1 MGKQSDKKAT
11 NAPDKFF
18 VFGIDSTGK
27 SRGAR
32 FPEFND
38 RALKFA
44 LDIGMIGIHP
54 ASPEFTERAMKLP
67 AGRLYASGKAFIPN
81 IRRDAVK
88 ELNAILSSAGETSQQ
103 HRLSPPTERTED
115 SSGVPQVR
123 TLSAIASGLPR
134 SWDSIE
140 VGQVVLAEEDGVN
153 EGYWACVVIKREQDI
168 LTLRL
173 RDFPKQ
179 RQKYVRHVAQ
189 VALIYPGPTPE

>member
-1 MGKQSDKKAT
+1 MGQQPDKKSGA
-11 NAPDKFF
+11 NAPDQFF
-18 VFGIDSTGK
+18 VFGIDGAGK
-27 SRGAR
+27 PRGAR
-32 FPEFND
+32 FSEFND

-44 LDIGMIGIHP
+44 LGIGLVGVHP
-54 ASPEFTERAMKLP
+54 ASPAFTELGMKLP

-103 HRLSPPTERTED
+103 HRLSQPTTGEQLGTV
-115 SSGVPQVR
+115 S
-123 TLSAIASGLPR
+123 TIASGLPK

-153 EGYWACVVIKREQDI
+153 EGYWACIVVKRENDL

-179 RQKYVRHVAQ
+179 RQQYVRHVAQ
-189 VALIYPGPTPE
+189 VALVYPGPAPE

>member
-1 MGKQSDKKAT
+1 MGKQSEKKTT

-18 VFGIDSTGK
+18 VFGITSTGE

-32 FPEFND
+32 FTEFND

-44 LDIGMIGIHP
+44 LSIGMVGVHP
-54 ASPEFTERAMKLP
+54 ASPAFTELATKLP

-81 IRRDAVK
+81 VRRDVVK
-88 ELNAILSSAGETSQQ
+88 ELNAILSSAADTSQQ
-103 HRLSPPTERTED
+103 HRPPATTGE
-115 SSGVPQVR
+115 PQ
-123 TLSAIASGLPR
+123 TIASGLPR
-134 SWDSIE
+134 SWESIE

-153 EGYWACVVIKREQDI
+153 EGYWACVVVKREADI

-179 RQKYVRHVAQ
+179 KQQYVRNVAQ
-189 VALIYPGPTPE
+189 VALIYPGPAAE

>member
-1 MGKQSDKKAT
+1 MGKQSDKKASS
-11 NAPDKFF
+11 APDKFF

-27 SRGAR
+27 PRGAR
-32 FPEFND
+32 FSDFND

-44 LDIGMIGIHP
+44 LDIGLVGVHP
-54 ASPEFTERAMKLP
+54 ASPAFAEIALKLP

-81 IRRDAVK
+81 IRRDVVG

-103 HRLSPPTERTED
+103 HRSSPPIERAEAAG
-115 SSGVPQVR
+115 SEPP
-123 TLSAIASGLPR
+123 IASGLPR

-140 VGQVVLAEEDGVN
+140 VGQVVLAEEDGAN
-153 EGYWACVVIKREQDI
+153 EGYWACVVVKREDDI

-179 RQKYVRHVAQ
+179 RQQYIRHVAQ
-189 VALIYPGPTPE
+189 VALIYPGPASE

>member
-1 MGKQSDKKAT
+1 MGKQADKKVT
-11 NAPDKFF
+11 NAADKFF

-32 FPEFND
+32 FPEFNE
-38 RALKFA
+38 RASKFA
-44 LDIGMIGIHP
+44 LDIGLIGVHP

-67 AGRLYASGKAFIPN
+67 AGRLYASGKGFIPN
-81 IRRDAVK
+81 IRRETVK
-88 ELNAILSSAGETSQQ
+88 ELNAILSSAGDTSQQ
-103 HRLSPPTERTED
+103 HRLSPATEGAENTT
-115 SSGVPQVR
+115 GV
-123 TLSAIASGLPR
+123 ASGLPKDW
-134 SWDSIE
+134 SSIE

-153 EGYWACVVIKREQDI
+153 EGYWACFVVKREGDI